1 MNSYEPRANMNKP
14 GKGAKDRT
22 VFYFEKDRYYSPYD
36 LLCIAIIR
44 QAAKDTHNRYSEAYR
59 FWTSELYDLYTTN
72 LPEFEN
78 IGTKIRDH
86 LVSIGGL
93 RSKDDY

>member
-1 MNSYEPRANMNKP
+1 MNSYEQHSNMNRP
-14 GKGAKDRT
+14 GKGIKDRD
-22 VFYFEKDRYYSPYD
+22 VNFYERNKDYDPYD
-36 LLCIAIIR
+36 LLCVAVIR
-44 QAAKDTHNRYSEAYR
+44 QAAKDTINKSSQAYK

-72 LPEFEN
+72 LPELEN
-78 IGTKIRDH
+78 MGVKIRDH

>member
-1 MNSYEPRANMNKP
+1 MNSYEQHSNMNRP
-14 GKGAKDRT
+14 GKGIKDRN
-22 VFYFEKDRYYSPYD
+22 VYFYETDKHYDPYD
-36 LLCIAIIR
+36 LLCIAVIR
-44 QAAKDTHNRYSEAYR
+44 QAAKDTINKYSEAYK

-72 LPEFEN
+72 LPELEN
-78 IGTKIRDH
+78 IGVKIRDH